1 MRFGCKGQGVLSI
14 CFELTLKFMS
24 QLRSNILVDSLV
36 KVAKSQKKVS
46 ALKTESNFSFEY
58 IEDINIC
65 SVELVSTISEAMMYF
80 REI

>member
-1 MRFGCKGQGVLSI
+1 
-14 CFELTLKFMS
+14 MS

-36 KVAKSQKKVS
+36 KVAKCQKKVS